1 MGSYFCVICSKCQSV
16 DCIFTYF
23 VSCKQALL
31 LSLAVVK
38 FEACAYVHVGIKT
51 SLLCVVV
58 YCMLFL
64 RLRLKL
70 VLSLIVHHSGVT
82 WITM

>member
-16 DCIFTYF
+16 DCIFNYF
-23 VSCKQALL
+23 VSCKQTLL

-51 SLLCVVV
+51 RNLLCVVV

-64 RLRLKL
+64 RSLKIS
-70 VLSLIVHHSGVT
+70 VKPNCIGVE
-82 WITM
+82 